1 MNSAMENTVL
11 GLSPELAQ
19 GVSLL
24 LFVLAAL
31 MFLLV
36 VFTVMKR
43 KSRGQKSLPGAGIV
57 LLMIGVASFVGALVL
72 KIM

>member
-1 MNSAMENTVL
+1 MEKTMEHTVM

-19 GVSLL
+19 GLSLL

-36 VFTVMKR
+36 TFAAMKR
-43 KSRGQKSLPGAGIV
+43 NRRGQKSLPGAGIV
-57 LLMIGVASFVGALVL
+57 LLMIGVASFVGALLL

>member
-1 MNSAMENTVL
+1 MEKTMQHTVM

-19 GVSLL
+19 GLSLL

-31 MFLLV
+31 MLLLV
-36 VFTVMKR
+36 TYAFMKR
-43 KSRGQKSLPGAGIV
+43 KARGQQALPGAAIV
-57 LLMIGVASFVGALVL
+57 LLMIGLASFVGALVL